1 MLTECKNSLS
11 QSAIKE
17 TNKSEIHPKDESIG
31 FTTISNLPRNNPKRM
46 DLHNIE
52 NTFSQNEEEFKCEE
66 VS

>member
-17 TNKSEIHPKDESIG
+17 TNKYGIHPKDESTR
-31 FTTISNLPRNNPKRM
+31 FTTMSNRPRNNPKRM